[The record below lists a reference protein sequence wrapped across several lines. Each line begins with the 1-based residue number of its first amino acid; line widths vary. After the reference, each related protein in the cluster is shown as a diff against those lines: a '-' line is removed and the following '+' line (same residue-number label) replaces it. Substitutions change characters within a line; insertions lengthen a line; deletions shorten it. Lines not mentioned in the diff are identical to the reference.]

1 MTASFFTSVEFYI
14 ILAVIAAAIVAF
26 AAKPGSSGPVQEFLL
41 AGDLSRGSESA
52 HPELNI
58 DVQGNGSVRLVR
70 RGVDCITDTG
80 AVSLAVKV
88 KGSDVMIE
96 ERLTPGRGILEPSV
110 SAAFLIKFLKPG
122 ARYHIKYN
130 SQKTGL
136 FAAFPLHV
144 APGIKTVKEL
154 TR

>member
-1 MTASFFTSVEFYI
+1 MSGFFTSVEFYV

-26 AAKPGSSGPVQEFLL
+26 AARPGGTGPVQEFLL
-41 AGDLSRGSESA
+41 AGTLSRGSA
-52 HPELNI
+52 NARPELAI
-58 DVQGNGSVRLVR
+58 EVRPNGQVRLVR
-70 RGVDCITDTG
+70 RGVDGITDDG

-88 KGSDVMIE
+88 KGTDVMIE
-96 ERLTPGRGILEPSV
+96 ERLTPGKGILEPDV
-110 SAAFLIKFLKPG
+110 SAEFLIKFLKP
-122 ARYHIKYN
+122 ARYHVKYN

-144 APGIKTVKEL
+144 TPGIKTIKEL

>member
-1 MTASFFTSVEFYI
+1 MAASFFTSVEFYI

-26 AAKPGSSGPVQEFLL
+26 AAKPASSGPVQEFLL
-41 AGDLSRGSESA
+41 AGDLTRGA
-52 HPELNI
+52 AGARPELAI
-58 DVQGNGSVRLVR
+58 DVQSNGSVRLVR
-70 RGVDCITDTG
+70 RGVDCLTDTG

-88 KGSDVMIE
+88 KGTDVMIE
-96 ERLTPGRGILEPSV
+96 ERLTSGRGTLEPDI
-110 SAAFLIKFLKPG
+110 SASFLIKFFKSG
-122 ARYHIKYN
+122 GRYHIKYN

-144 APGIKTVKEL
+144 APGIKTIKEL